1 MSDLDTIRS
10 DTDTTDAD
18 TNGSDADTNN
28 RTAGPVVAGPRTDRL
43 QEFLDAPKR
52 ALWTMALPMM
62 AGMTVQTLYIVADTA
77 FIGSLGTDELAAA
90 TFVAPLFFLMIA
102 LTMGIGTAVT
112 ALVAQSVG
120 RGDTRG
126 ADAAAGT
133 AISSGLFLGFVFG
146 GIGLASGRWILAAM
160 GAEGRVVDLGWEY
173 FQVLAAFMP
182 LFFVSAVLR
191 SILTGEGDAKT
202 PMIVLAIATL
212 VNIVLD
218 ALFILVLGMGLRGA
232 AIATAVAVVISVSV
246 FSVLLLRR
254 KSAFVRL
261 SVSTLVPLRKVL
273 VQLYSLAIPIA
284 ASMGVMS
291 AGGML
296 YNLILADF
304 GSVAV
309 AAFGAASKVDM
320 IVVLP
325 IFGLSGAAVTVV
337 GMFAGAGRGD
347 LVRSTALYTYRW
359 AISLAAVIGGV
370 AFLTSG
376 SILRVFTSDPTALA
390 IGSTYLGFMIFV
402 YPMMAVGMTTGRL
415 LQGLGHGFPA
425 LFITTLRVLLVGV
438 PVAWLAVNVFDQSIR
453 GVWIGILVGGVFA
466 TICSILMVRQLMWRS
481 DPTLKA
487 VAARA

>member
-1 MSDLDTIRS
+1 MP
-10 DTDTTDAD
+10 DTDTTVRKAD
-18 TNGSDADTNN
+18 TSE
-28 RTAGPVVAGPRTDRL
+28 RTAGHSADSPRTDRL
-43 QEFLDAPKR
+43 QEFLDAPRR
-52 ALWTMALPMM
+52 ALWIMAVPMI
-62 AGMTVQTLYIVADTA
+62 AGMAVHTMYIVADTA

-102 LTMGIGTAVT
+102 LTMGLGTAVT
-112 ALVAQSVG
+112 ALVAQCVG
-120 RGDTRG
+120 RGDAPG

-133 AISSGLFLGFVFG
+133 AISSGLVLGVLFG
-146 GIGLASGRWILAAM
+146 GVGLASGRWMLAAM
-160 GAEGRVVDLGWEY
+160 GAEGHVVDLGWEY

-191 SILTGEGDAKT
+191 SILAGEGDAKT
-202 PMIVLAIATL
+202 PMIVLAISTS
-212 VNIVLD
+212 VNIALD

-232 AIATAVAVVISVSV
+232 AVATVLAVMISVSA

-261 SVSTLVPLRKVL
+261 RVSALVPSRQVL
-273 VQLYSLAIPIA
+273 GQLYGLAIPIA
-284 ASMGVMS
+284 ASMVVMS
-291 AGGML
+291 AGTML
-296 YNLILADF
+296 FNLILADF

-309 AAFGAASKVDM
+309 AAYGAASKVDM

-337 GMFAGAGRGD
+337 GMFAGAGRTD

-359 AISLAAVIGGV
+359 AITLAAVIGGV
-370 AFLTSG
+370 AYVTSG
-376 SILRVFTSDPTALA
+376 SLLRVFTSDPTALA

-453 GVWIGILVGGVFA
+453 GVWIGILTGGVCA
-466 TICSILMVRQLMWRS
+466 TICSVLMIWHLMWRS

>member
-1 MSDLDTIRS
+1 MS
-10 DTDTTDAD
+10 DTDTIDRMPDTDTID
-18 TNGSDADTNN
+18 
-28 RTAGPVVAGPRTDRL
+28 RTADPVATGARTDRL
-43 QEFLDAPKR
+43 EQFLDAPKR
-52 ALWTMALPMM
+52 ALWIMALPMM
-62 AGMTVQTLYIVADTA
+62 AGMTVQTMYIVADTA
-77 FIGSLGTDELAAA
+77 FIGALGTDELAAA
-90 TFVAPLFFLMIA
+90 TFVAPLFFLMVA

-120 RGDTRG
+120 RGDARA

-133 AISSGLFLGFVFG
+133 AISSGPLLGFLFG
-146 GIGLASGRWILAAM
+146 LVGLAGGPWMLAAM

-173 FQVLAAFMP
+173 FQIVAAFTP

-191 SILTGEGDAKT
+191 SILAGEGDAKT
-202 PMIVLAIATL
+202 PMIVLTIAT
-212 VNIVLD
+212 VANIALD
-218 ALFILVLGMGLRGA
+218 ALFIPVLGWGLRGA
-232 AIATAVAVVISVSV
+232 AAATTLAVVISVSA

-261 SVSTLVPLRKVL
+261 RVSALVPSREVL
-273 VQLYSLAIPIA
+273 VKLYGLAIPIA
-284 ASMGVMS
+284 ASMVVMS
-291 AGGML
+291 AGAIL

-304 GSVAV
+304 GPVAV

-337 GMFAGAGRGD
+337 GMFAGAGRSD

-359 AISLAAVIGGV
+359 AITLAAVIGGL

-376 SILRVFTSDPTALA
+376 SILRVFTSDPAALA
-390 IGSTYLGFMIFV
+390 IGSTYLGFMIFA

-453 GVWIGILVGGVFA
+453 GVWIGILTGGAFA
-466 TICSILMVRQLMWRS
+466 TICSILMMRHLMWRS

-487 VAARA
+487 MAKRA

>member
-1 MSDLDTIRS
+1 MSDTQTKDR
-10 DTDTTDAD
+10 A
-18 TNGSDADTNN
+18 
-28 RTAGPVVAGPRTDRL
+28 AGPGAGGRTDRL
-43 QEFLDAPKR
+43 QEFLDAPRR
-52 ALWTMALPMM
+52 ALWIMALPMI
-62 AGMTVQTLYIVADTA
+62 AGMTVHTMYIVADTA

-90 TFVAPLFFLMIA
+90 TFVAPLFFLLIA

-120 RGDTRG
+120 RGDAPG

-133 AISSGLFLGFVFG
+133 AISSGLFLGVLFG
-146 GIGLASGRWILAAM
+146 GVGLLGGRWMLAAL

-191 SILTGEGDAKT
+191 SILAGEGDAKT
-202 PMIVLAIATL
+202 PMIVLTVSTL
-212 VNIVLD
+212 ANIGLD
-218 ALFILVLGMGLRGA
+218 ALFILVLDMGLRGA
-232 AIATAVAVVISVSV
+232 AVATVLAVVISVST
-246 FSVLLLRR
+246 FCVLLLRR

-261 SVSTLVPLRKVL
+261 RVSALVPEREVL
-273 VQLYSLAIPIA
+273 VKLYGLAIPIA
-284 ASMGVMS
+284 ASMVVMS
-291 AGGML
+291 AGTML
-296 YNLILADF
+296 FNLLLADF

-309 AAFGAASKVDM
+309 AAYGAA
-320 IVVLP
+320 

-337 GMFAGAGRGD
+337 GMFAGAGRSD

-359 AISLAAVIGGV
+359 AITLAAVIGGT

-376 SILRVFTSDPTALA
+376 SILRVFTSDPTALE
-390 IGSTYLGFMIFV
+390 IGSTYLAFMIFS
-402 YPMMAVGMTTGRL
+402 YPMMAVGITTGRL

-438 PVAWLAVNVFDQSIR
+438 PVAWLSVRSIGMSIN
-453 GVWIGILVGGVFA
+453 GVWIGILAGGVCA
-466 TICSILMVRQLMWRS
+466 TICSVLMVRQLMWRS

-487 VAARA
+487 LASRA

>member
-1 MSDLDTIRS
+1 MP
-10 DTDTTDAD
+10 DTDTID
-18 TNGSDADTNN
+18 
-28 RTAGPVVAGPRTDRL
+28 RTADPVAAGARTDRL
-43 QEFLDAPKR
+43 QQFLDAPRR
-52 ALWTMALPMM
+52 ALWIMALPMM
-62 AGMTVQTLYIVADTA
+62 AGMTVHTMYIVADTA
-77 FIGSLGTDELAAA
+77 FIGALGTDELAAA

-120 RGDTRG
+120 RGDAQA

-133 AISSGLFLGFVFG
+133 AISSGLLLGFLFG
-146 GIGLASGRWILAAM
+146 VVGLAGGRWVLAAM

-173 FQVLAAFMP
+173 FQIVAVFMP

-191 SILTGEGDAKT
+191 SILAGEGDAKT
-202 PMIVLAIATL
+202 PMIVLTIATAA
-212 VNIVLD
+212 NIALD
-218 ALFILVLGMGLRGA
+218 ALFIPVLGWGLRGA
-232 AIATAVAVVISVSV
+232 AAATTLAVVISVSA
-246 FSVLLLRR
+246 FSFLLLRR
-254 KSAFVRL
+254 ESAFVRL
-261 SVSTLVPLRKVL
+261 RVSAMVPSREVL
-273 VQLYSLAIPIA
+273 VKLYGLAIPIA
-284 ASMGVMS
+284 ASMVVMS
-291 AGGML
+291 VGAIF
-296 YNLILADF
+296 YNVILADF

-337 GMFAGAGRGD
+337 GMFAGAGRSD

-359 AISLAAVIGGV
+359 AITIAAVIGGL

-390 IGSTYLGFMIFV
+390 IGSTYLGFMIFA

-453 GVWIGILVGGVFA
+453 GVWIGIVTGGAFA
-466 TICSILMVRQLMWRS
+466 TICSILMVRYLMWQS

-487 VAARA
+487 VARRA